1 MECNPS
7 VFLRGLQDRERDQRR
22 SIPFA
27 PESAGR
33 KNSRIRAMNSAR
45 DASGYSVS
53 KGMAERTIRA
63 SAEESDTAPA
73 NVTAATSLPVP

>member
-1 MECNPS
+1 
-7 VFLRGLQDRERDQRR
+7 
-22 SIPFA
+22 
-27 PESAGR
+27 
-33 KNSRIRAMNSAR
+33 MNSAR